1 MKKILAVTASLIL
14 VVVSANSQSEKK
26 EPPSPPPPKQI
37 DEKVKFTPPK
47 IVKDEE
53 VNSSTKTKTEKSK
66 EKTPP
71 KGDITKFTPPKIV
84 KDEEVQ
90 MKELPVIT
98 VNGKLADDFYKRN
111 PCVSDISRQ
120 GNIITLKMND
130 GTTEKV
136 KSQFIKS
143 LNDISYPPDYLA
155 EVGFYID
162 SDENVKTNFEGNYLY
177 RTM

>member
-1 MKKILAVTASLIL
+1 MGIYLKNCFMKKILAVTASLIL

-26 EPPSPPPPKQI
+26 EPPPPPPPKQI

-53 VNSSTKTKTEKSK
+53 VNSYTKTKTERSK
-66 EKTPP
+66 EKNPP
-71 KGDITKFTPPKIV
+71 KVDITKFTPPKIV

-90 MKELPVIT
+90 MKEQPVIT

-130 GTTEKV
+130 GTTEKYDMSKKV
-136 KSQFIKS
+136 EDKTFTEKYGVSPI
-143 LNDISYPPDYLA
+143 PPPPPPQKQK
-155 EVGFYID
+155 
-162 SDENVKTNFEGNYLY
+162 N
-177 RTM
+177 